1 LLKQKILAFTLSMG
15 LIAMPLSVLADSVP
29 GETIVTLGQN
39 LTETQ
44 KKALLSEMGAPAD
57 ARTVT
62 VSNQEEH
69 KYLDGTVPR
78 AQIGTRALSSA
89 MITIGEKNTGIIVQ
103 TNNISWVSNA
113 MYTNALIT
121 AGLKD
126 ANIVITA
133 PFEVSGTAALT
144 GIMKAYELSS
154 GEAIP
159 EEVKKVAN
167 EEMVK
172 TAKLADT
179 VGNEKAVQL
188 VAQVKEEIAKNP
200 NMTTDELKD
209 LVNRLAGELGIN
221 LTSDQMASLMALFE
235 KMKDLNINWDQVG
248 NQLTKAKEQIS
259 DFLNSEQGQSFIQKL
274 KDFFSALFDAI
285 LSFFK

>member
-1 LLKQKILAFTLSMG
+1 MKQKILAFTLSMG
-15 LIAMPLSVLADSVP
+15 LVAMPLSVLADSVP

-69 KYLDGTVPR
+69 KYLDGTVPK

>member
-1 LLKQKILAFTLSMG
+1 MKQKILAFTLSMG
-15 LIAMPLSVLADSVP
+15 LVAMPLSVLADSVP

-69 KYLDGTVPR
+69 KYLDGTVPK

-113 MYTNALIT
+113 MNTNALIT

>member
-1 LLKQKILAFTLSMG
+1 MKQKILAFTLSMG

-69 KYLDGTVPR
+69 KYLDGTVPK

>member
-1 LLKQKILAFTLSMG
+1 MKQKILAFTLSMG

-69 KYLDGTVPR
+69 KYLDGTVPK

-167 EEMVK
+167 ER
-172 TAKLADT
+172 
-179 VGNEKAVQL
+179 N
-188 VAQVKEEIAKNP
+188 
-200 NMTTDELKD
+200 
-209 LVNRLAGELGIN
+209 GE
-221 LTSDQMASLMALFE
+221 
-235 KMKDLNINWDQVG
+235 
-248 NQLTKAKEQIS
+248 
-259 DFLNSEQGQSFIQKL
+259 NS
-274 KDFFSALFDAI
+274 
-285 LSFFK
+285 

>member
-15 LIAMPLSVLADSVP
+15 LVAMPLSVLADSVP

-69 KYLDGTVPR
+69 KYLDGTVPK

>member
-1 LLKQKILAFTLSMG
+1 LKQKILAFTLSMG